1 MAPREVL
8 ITKGGLSAAT
18 MRLLAQPPVPLQ
30 LSYVEA
36 GTEFPDAACT
46 LQTLTQQV
54 RSVVAGAC
62 ILGACIDLTIAQT
75 KYETAQDSLMHIVAQ
90 QV

>member
-1 MAPREVL
+1 MQVAPREVL

-46 LQTLTQQV
+46 LHTLTQQV
-54 RSVVAGAC
+54 
-62 ILGACIDLTIAQT
+62 
-75 KYETAQDSLMHIVAQ
+75 
-90 QV
+90 